1 VQETRTRRVACPMTR
16 DIREIVIQEIVE
28 VFQQEG
34 LIFRDEMLDLG
45 VMEIGLDSLAYA
57 VLVARL
63 QVKLGRDPFTEN
75 PNLGYPKSLEQFID
89 AYLA

>member
-1 VQETRTRRVACPMTR
+1 MMSN
-16 DIREIVIQEIVE
+16 IREIVISEIVE
-28 VFQQEG
+28 VFNQEG
-34 LIFRDEMLDLG
+34 LIFSNEMLTLG

-75 PNLGYPKSLEQFID
+75 PNLGYPSSLEQFIA
-89 AYLA
+89 AYQ